1 METFPESS
9 SGIATAPTTS
19 SPWHGND
26 PAARGDPLRTPR
38 ADEY

>member
-9 SGIATAPTTS
+9 SGIATAPTS